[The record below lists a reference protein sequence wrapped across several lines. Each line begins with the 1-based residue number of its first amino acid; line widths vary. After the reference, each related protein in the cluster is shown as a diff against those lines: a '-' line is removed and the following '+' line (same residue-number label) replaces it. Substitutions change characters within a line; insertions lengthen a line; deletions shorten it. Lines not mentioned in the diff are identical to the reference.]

1 MSDSA
6 ALDWRRPPVRP
17 ALSGRDGRLRPV
29 AFMHRL
35 QGWVHYA
42 GRARRRKTAPARTL
56 RGWRRA
62 VVAASVVAIAVGAAA
77 AAFEIPASH
86 GTGGSRGPVTEAAG
100 IAGGALDGFAPKP
113 NVSRLASRQSSRQSS
128 RRSDLHKRQRLVPL
142 GTARRR
148 HVGKIVRRT
157 VTAQTVTTSTPTVAP
172 VSSSP
177 PTVATTAPSSPPVT
191 TPSSGSSSGASSKQ
205 PVYGANGILGPGHGV
220 GTG

>member
-29 AFMHRL
+29 AFMHRRL
-35 QGWVHYA
+35 EWVHYA

-113 NVSRLASRQSSRQSS
+113 NVSRLAPRQSS
-128 RRSDLHKRQRLVPL
+128 RRSDLHKRQRLVPPD
-142 GTARRR
+142 TARRR
-148 HVGKIVRRT
+148 HVEKIVRRT

-177 PTVATTAPSSPPVT
+177 PTVATTAPSSPPVA
-191 TPSSGSSSGASSKQ
+191 TPSPGSSSGASSKQ
-205 PVYGANGILGPGHGV
+205 PVYGPNGILGPGHGV